1 MSENVAKKALFPNWQ
16 NNFLRIFKKT
26 KYCKSDMEKV
36 ACQLHFSMNI
46 VILQP
51 K

>member
-1 MSENVAKKALFPNWQ
+1 MSENVAKETLFPNWQ
-16 NNFLRIFKKT
+16 NNFLRKFKKT

-36 ACQLHFSMNI
+36 PCQLHFPMN
-46 VILQP
+46 VVTSEP